1 MRLGLRHSTKNCH
14 MYKLYI
20 YIYIYI
26 YIYTHTHIYI
36 CLALKEF
43 TVWCHK
49 RKSNAFNLLNVYI
62 ILKQN
67 YKKQLMMVQKV
78 KLEYINRILLA
89 LGTTMHAHAIA
100 VMLVAQSCLTLQD
113 HMDSSWPGSSVH
125 RILQVRILERVA
137 IHSPGDLPNPG
148 VKTSLLHC
156 RWILYHLS
164 HQEALMHGHVQYKI
178 NLLISCT
185 V

>member
-1 MRLGLRHSTKNCH
+1 
-14 MYKLYI
+14 
-20 YIYIYI
+20 
-26 YIYTHTHIYI
+26 
-36 CLALKEF
+36 
-43 TVWCHK
+43 
-49 RKSNAFNLLNVYI
+49 
-62 ILKQN
+62 
-67 YKKQLMMVQKV
+67 MVQKV

>member
-1 MRLGLRHSTKNCH
+1 MEKREAS
-14 MYKLYI
+14 YI
-20 YIYIYI
+20 GGENIDWYS
-26 YIYTHTHIYI
+26 H
-36 CLALKEF
+36 
-43 TVWCHK
+43 
-49 RKSNAFNLLNVYI
+49 NG
-62 ILKQN
+62 KQ
-67 YKKQLMMVQKV
+67 YQFSS
-78 KLEYINRILLA
+78 
-89 LGTTMHAHAIA
+89 
-100 VMLVAQSCLTLQD
+100 VAQLGLTLQD

-164 HQEALMHGHVQYKI
+164 HQEALMYGHVQYKI